1 LLQRERYLRMRVEH
15 WKITDNNRNRKS
27 DSKGTREGAQS
38 ADEHPGE
45 SFRCHIA
52 VAHGGHGDQGPPQ
65 ASRYAVK
72 IVVGIFLKSIR
83 ILLFF
88 NY

>member
-1 LLQRERYLRMRVEH
+1 MRVEH
-15 WKITDNNRNRKS
+15 GKIADNDRNRKS
-27 DSKGTREGAQS
+27 DSKDTREGAQS

-52 VAHGGHGDQGPPQ
+52 IAHGGHGDQGPPQ
-65 ASRYAVK
+65 ASWYAVK
-72 IVVGIFLKSIR
+72 IVVGIFLKNVK